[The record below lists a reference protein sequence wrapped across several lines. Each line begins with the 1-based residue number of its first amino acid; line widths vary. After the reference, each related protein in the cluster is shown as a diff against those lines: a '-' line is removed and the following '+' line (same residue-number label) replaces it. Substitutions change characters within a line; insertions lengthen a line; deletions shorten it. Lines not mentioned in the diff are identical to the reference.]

1 MTEVEF
7 GDYPVDKDVCAVI
20 SAPHAR
26 FDFRK
31 LAIATLYLQNPEV

>member
-1 MTEVEF
+1 MTESEYAELV
-7 GDYPVDKDVCAVI
+7 VDEEVKAVV